1 TVARAAGAR
10 SPDPTGCR
18 RGWGRTGRPCP
29 GTRTSRR
36 GCPWCGSVV
45 LAADPEEDVLPRRH
59 GRVAAARA
67 SLGRGRRVLEKV
79 LVVVTGLGVGGAVVG
94 GALVVCGAVGRG
106 AVGRGA
112 VGGAVVTLVGPGHG
126 RGGGLVVGLGVIGV
140 VRHRL
145 HGRRDRADRRR
156 SRGERG
162 RGGHGS
168 QGGRPG
174 GVEQSF
180 GLLVERPCRA
190 PVGVGDERPRRRRV
204 VR

>member
-1 TVARAAGAR
+1 
-10 SPDPTGCR
+10 
-18 RGWGRTGRPCP
+18 
-29 GTRTSRR
+29 
-36 GCPWCGSVV
+36 
-45 LAADPEEDVLPRRH
+45 VLPRRH

-204 VR
+204 VRQAGRPRGAHHPAAGTVPPRVPRREVRVHAPTIERGPRPLR